1 MPKYK
6 VTYDCTISFMSTEEM
21 KHQLKAL
28 AYAWGMSGELS
39 KAVRDILDNTIPGI
53 VAEMNPQ
60 QLEKYNQV
68 LENLKITDDFITQ
81 IAEDEVQDG

>member
-6 VTYDCTISFMSTEEM
+6 VTYDVTISFMATTEM
-21 KHQLKAL
+21 KHQLRAL

-39 KAVRDILDNTIPGI
+39 KAVRDILDNTIPEI
-53 VAEMNPQ
+53 VAKLNTQ
-60 QLEKYNQV
+60 KKEKYDQV

-81 IAEDEVQDG
+81 IAEDEVGE